1 MIILVPLSLFQH
13 FTLIFSNI
21 SHWFLA
27 MNVETR
33 NNILVGAIGVFPE
46 EETAYSKV
54 KNLTWILP
62 TVVVIGSL
70 IDALLAIAYMR
81 FTHPWKHIL
90 FGHDIHEKN
99 LEEGKYGFY
108 ITKLWW
114 LLLIYILRHV
124 PKSKNL
130 GGRVV
135 LRRAATARRRHL
147 ICQNLGGVCP
157 PCLPLWNMPAYKK
170 ILARKA
176 KFN

>member
-1 MIILVPLSLFQH
+1 
-13 FTLIFSNI
+13 
-21 SHWFLA
+21 
-27 MNVETR
+27 MNVEAR

-108 ITKLWW
+108 ITKL
-114 LLLIYILRHV
+114 
-124 PKSKNL
+124 
-130 GGRVV
+130 
-135 LRRAATARRRHL
+135 
-147 ICQNLGGVCP
+147 
-157 PCLPLWNMPAYKK
+157 
-170 ILARKA
+170 
-176 KFN
+176 